1 MASGSSSGNYDSG
14 WRLED
19 AFVAMTVDA
28 GESPARTPG
37 QQKCRTRLA
46 SSDSDEECNAL
57 QEQEVS
63 AHRIN
68 EIGRA
73 TNTGSDGESSGL
85 ADTGARQTTQKK
97 KRKNHRGGRK
107 KKGKRTWSPLD
118 RLMQRPKIGAKLEVQ
133 LLLAKDKAQSNLPVS
148 VLRRVFPNRTF
159 LEKSNIK
166 GYDTVGQCDCAELH
180 TQNGTT

>member
-37 QQKCRTRLA
+37 QQKCRIRLA
-46 SSDSDEECNAL
+46 GSDSDEECNAL

-73 TNTGSDGESSGL
+73 TNTGSDGEPPDL
-85 ADTGARQTTQKK
+85 ADTGERQTTQKK

-107 KKGKRTWSPLD
+107 KKGKKNLEPVGQADAATED
-118 RLMQRPKIGAKLEVQ
+118 RGKVGSEIVASEGQSTEQPSCKCTEASLPK
-133 LLLAKDKAQSNLPVS
+133 SNLREIEHKRKRYS
-148 VLRRVFPNRTF
+148 
-159 LEKSNIK
+159 
-166 GYDTVGQCDCAELH
+166 
-180 TQNGTT
+180 